1 MTAIHLVKGA
11 DEILVSNALT
21 SLVAELVGD
30 EDRTLLVDEV
40 VFDDKSEQIGPLID
54 AASTPPFLTDRRIVV
69 GRAVQHFSRQD
80 DVAPLVR
87 YLESPLDTTT
97 LVIEWSGGR
106 VPKTLAEAIKGAGG
120 REVDTSPGR
129 KSGEWIDAQLERSS
143 LSFSVPAKRRLTD
156 WLGENVNRLPA
167 LLATIETA
175 LGTGTSIGPDDLE
188 GFLGV
193 EEGGVPPW
201 DLTDAIAGGNIG
213 GSLDALHR
221 MLGGGGRH
229 PLQIMATLTSHFGQ
243 VLALDSSEVA
253 TDQQAAELLGM
264 KGLSFPA
271 KKARTQARKLGHD
284 RVVEAIRLLA
294 DADLDLRGQ
303 RDLPDEVTLE
313 VLVARLARLAR

>member
-1 MTAIHLVKGA
+1 MTSVHLVKGG
-11 DEILVSNALT
+11 DEILVSDALT
-21 SLVAELVGD
+21 SLIDELVGD
-30 EDRTLLVDEV
+30 DDRTLLVDEV

-69 GRAVQHFSRQD
+69 GRGVQHFSRQD

-97 LVIEWSGGR
+97 LVLEWSGGR
-106 VPKTLAEAIKGAGG
+106 LPKTLGEAIKTAGG
-120 REVDTSPGR
+120 KEVDASPGR
-129 KSGEWIDAQLERSS
+129 KTGEWVDAQLKASS
-143 LSFSVPAKRRLTD
+143 LTLSAPAKRRLTD

-167 LLATIETA
+167 LLATLETS
-175 LGTGTSIGPDDLE
+175 LGPGASVGPDELE

-201 DLTDAIAGGNIG
+201 DLTDAIANGDIA

-243 VLALDSSEVA
+243 VLALDSSELA
-253 TDQQAAELLGM
+253 TDQQAAEFLGM

-271 KKARTQARKLGHD
+271 KKARTQARSLGHD
-284 RVVEAIRLLA
+284 RVVDAIALLA
-294 DADLDLRGQ
+294 GADLDLRGQ